1 MPHPPNAE
9 LPPPLP
15 PIRQI
20 AEDLRRRIAG
30 AEFKPGDRLP
40 STRHLADHYGV
51 DPKTIYRA
59 VALLKESGYLFSR
72 QGAGVYV
79 RTARAAILREPQAR
93 YAWEKERARLS
104 LDERRQTGTG
114 EYDTGRKRQDFD
126 FPAEYSQVEAT
137 EELAQRMEIPVG
149 TPLLERLYR
158 TTIKDEQHPLAL
170 ISSYLPYELAAQ
182 NPDLLDEGKEPW
194 PGGTM
199 NQLWTVGVEIDR
211 IVDEISARPPTLEE
225 AELLQVG
232 SGVPVVVLHK
242 TSYSTQDV
250 VVEYSQVVFPGD
262 RTTMKY
268 TVQLERWKQS

>member
-1 MPHPPNAE
+1 MSPPTSHQ

-20 AEDLRRRIAG
+20 AEDLRRRIAA
-30 AEFKPGDRLP
+30 AEFLPGDRLP
-40 STRHLADHYGV
+40 STRQLADHYEV

-59 VALLKESGYLFSR
+59 VALLKESGYLISR

-79 RTARAAILREPQAR
+79 RTSRAAILREPQAR
-93 YAWEKERARLS
+93 YAWEKARARLP

-114 EYDTGRKRQDFD
+114 EFDTGRPRQDFD

-137 EELAQRMEIPVG
+137 EELAARMEVPVG

-158 TTIKDEQHPLAL
+158 TTIRDEQHPLSL
-170 ISSYLPYELAAQ
+170 ISSYIPYDLAAR
-182 NPDLLDEGKEPW
+182 NPDLLDEGQEPW

-199 NQLWTVGVEIDR
+199 NQLYTVGVEIDR
-211 IVDEISARPPTLEE
+211 IVDEISARPPSLEE
-225 AELLQVG
+225 AELLDVG

-242 TSYSTQDV
+242 VSYSTTDQ
-250 VVEYSQVVFPGD
+250 VVEYSIVVFPGD

-268 TVQLERWKQS
+268 TVHLERWDS